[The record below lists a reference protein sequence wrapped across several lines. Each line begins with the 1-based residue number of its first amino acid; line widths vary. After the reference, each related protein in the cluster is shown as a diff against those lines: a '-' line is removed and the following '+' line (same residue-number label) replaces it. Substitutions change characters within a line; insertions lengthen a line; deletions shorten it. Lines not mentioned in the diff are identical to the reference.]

1 MMGCLP
7 LIFKCQPYKMVEHT
21 QKICQQQLINSLIVF
36 DHFVGLAC
44 KDLIQKYSVTYINGL
59 TFDVKEGLP
68 YAWDLSLKNRRF
80 LLMFSTGFTSPSV
93 LLLFP
98 LLITFFIFM
107 HGF

>member
-7 LIFKCQPYKMVEHT
+7 LIFKCQPYKMGEHT

-36 DHFVGLAC
+36 DHFMGLAC

-68 YAWDLSLKNRRF
+68 YAWDLSLKNSADSCLCFRLGLLHLVSYFFF
-80 LLMFSTGFTSPSV
+80 LY
-93 LLLFP
+93 
-98 LLITFFIFM
+98 
-107 HGF
+107 